1 MYNAMHTASD
11 QQKNNFMKLRSAF
24 CSLIT
29 AFTIVALAS
38 CSVSKEARSIKKTIN
53 GDWILQTV
61 TVEGITG
68 VVKTT
73 VFNEADLSCFIGS
86 EWNFISNNSMGSYSL
101 VDKSKNCTPVKRFI
115 RWSIYE
121 PENAAKEFQFKRL
134 DDKKN
139 SMDNGDGY
147 RLTVTEHSDNTFK
160 LRSDIVFDGRSSAII
175 YNFVKK

>member
-1 MYNAMHTASD
+1 
-11 QQKNNFMKLRSAF
+11 MKSRSAF
-24 CSLIT
+24 GSVIT
-29 AFTIVALAS
+29 AFIIIILSS
-38 CSVSKEARSIKKTIN
+38 CSVSKEARSIKKSIN
-53 GDWILQTV
+53 GDWVLQTV

-68 VVKTT
+68 VTKTT

-86 EWNFISNNSMGSYSL
+86 EWNFVSNNSMGSYNL
-101 VDKSKNCTPVKRFI
+101 VDKSNNCTQVKRLI

-139 SMDNGDGY
+139 AMDDGNGY
-147 RLTVTEHSDNTFK
+147 RLTVIESGDSNLK
-160 LRSDIVFDGRSSAII
+160 LRSDLVFGGHAGALI

>member
-1 MYNAMHTASD
+1 MHKASD
-11 QQKNNFMKLRSAF
+11 QQKNNFMRLRSAF
-24 CSLIT
+24 CGLIT
-29 AFTIVALAS
+29 ALTIVLLAS
-38 CSVSKEARSIKKTIN
+38 CSVSKEARSIKKHIN
-53 GDWILQTV
+53 GNWILQTV

-86 EWNFISNNSMGSYSL
+86 EWSFISNNSMGSYTL

-115 RWSIYE
+115 RWSVYE
-121 PENAAKEFQFKRL
+121 PKDAGKEFQFKRL

-139 SMDNGDGY
+139 AMDNGDGY
-147 RLTVTEHSDNTFK
+147 RLTVTEHNDNTFK
-160 LRSDIVFDGRSSAII
+160 LRSDLVFEGRSSAII

>member
-1 MYNAMHTASD
+1 
-11 QQKNNFMKLRSAF
+11 MKLRSV
-24 CSLIT
+24 SYNLIT
-29 AFTIVALAS
+29 ALAIVIFTS
-38 CSVSKEARSIKKTIN
+38 CSVSKEARSIKKNIN
-53 GDWILQTV
+53 GNWILQTV

-86 EWNFISNNSMGSYSL
+86 EWNFISNNSMGSYNL

-121 PENAAKEFQFKRL
+121 PKDAAKEFQFKRL

-139 SMDNGDGY
+139 AMDNGDGY
-147 RLTVTEHSDNTFK
+147 RLIVTEHGDNNLK
-160 LRSDIVFDGRSSAII
+160 LRSDIVFEGRSSAII
-175 YNFVKK
+175 YNFVKN

>member
-1 MYNAMHTASD
+1 
-11 QQKNNFMKLRSAF
+11 MKFKSALG
-24 CSLIT
+24 SLIT
-29 AFTIVALAS
+29 ALVIVVFAS
-38 CSVSKEARSIKKTIN
+38 CSGSKEARSIKSSIN
-53 GDWILQTV
+53 GNWVLQTV

-86 EWNFISNNSMGSYSL
+86 EWNFISNNSMGSYTL

-121 PENAAKEFQFKRL
+121 PKDAAKEFQFKRL

-139 SMDNGDGY
+139 AMDNGDGY
-147 RLTVTEHSDNTFK
+147 RLIVTEHGDNNLK
-160 LRSDIVFDGRSSAII
+160 LRSDIVFEGRNSAII